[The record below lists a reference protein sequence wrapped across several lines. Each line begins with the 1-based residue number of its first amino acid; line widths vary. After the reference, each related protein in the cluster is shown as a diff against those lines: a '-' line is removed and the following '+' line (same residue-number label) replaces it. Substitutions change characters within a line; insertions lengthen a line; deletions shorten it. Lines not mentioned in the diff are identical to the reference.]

1 MAKTNTRTTKKVT
14 KKNKKTVP
22 SPQRTPQI
30 GAAIR
35 RQREAMRM
43 TVAKLAT
50 TVGVS
55 RNTITNYESGKTEP
69 SASDLV
75 RLAEALGSQVA
86 DFLGVGDVVP
96 PPRFAFRAHAPLRK
110 DPSIIVTARKF
121 LRAYAEIE
129 EITEARLSDRL
140 RRHVCDSNG
149 PLRDR
154 EIEAL
159 ADDVRQDCGLH
170 DCGPENIASVLEN
183 LGVRCLFFDFDSSG
197 LDGIS
202 AIQGEMMLTMLKD
215 SNRNM
220 ERIIFSAAHELGHL
234 VLHPYLFSAEN
245 GELDEDRDYEKEA
258 NMFAG
263 SFLVPGN
270 ELARI
275 WHEDRLYRLPLFHAL
290 LLLKGVFHVSY
301 WCMFYRVRDLELT
314 DLNYP
319 MFINHTKSYMGIT
332 GTARVK
338 DLEPEPLESRALYR
352 TTRFELLVR
361 SAFIQELIG
370 VAKVAEML
378 QLTVEE
384 AQEETAKWLRP
395 KGEPRKG

>member
-1 MAKTNTRTTKKVT
+1 MATKIPERAKE
-14 KKNKKTVP
+14 P
-22 SPQRTPQI
+22 SMATEDAAQRTLQI

-43 TVAKLAT
+43 TVVQLARK
-50 TVGVS
+50 VGVS

-75 RLAEALGSQVA
+75 RLAEALACQVA
-86 DFLGVGDVVP
+86 DLLGIGDVVP
-96 PPRFAFRAHAPLRK
+96 PPRFAFRAHASLRK
-110 DPSIIVTARKF
+110 DSSIIAAARKF

-129 EITEARLSDRL
+129 EITGTRLSDRL
-140 RRHVCDSNG
+140 RKHVCDSNG
-149 PLRDR
+149 SLKSR

-183 LGVRCLFFDFDSSG
+183 LGVRCLFVDFGSSG

-202 AIQGEMMLTMLKD
+202 AIQGDMMLTMLRD
-215 SNRNM
+215 SQRNM

-234 VLHPYLFSAEN
+234 VLHPHLFTADD
-245 GELDEDRDYEKEA
+245 GKLEDGRDYEKEA
-258 NMFAG
+258 NTFAG
-263 SFLVPGN
+263 AFLVPGN

-290 LLLKGVFHVSY
+290 LILKRVFHVSY
-301 WCMFYRVRDLELT
+301 WCLFYRLRDLELT
-314 DLNYP
+314 DLQYAA
-319 MFINHTKSYMGIT
+319 FINHTKAYMGIA
-332 GTARVK
+332 GKARVQ
-338 DLEPEPLESRALYR
+338 DLEPEPLETRALYR

-378 QLTVEE
+378 QMTVEE
-384 AQEETAKWLRP
+384 ALEETAKWLRP
-395 KGEPRKG
+395 QGELRKQ